1 MTKYFF
7 DTEFLDNGKTIDL
20 ISIGIV
26 CEDGRELYLQNLDC
40 NFFKADDWVKE
51 NVLTKLDGFTKELT
65 PELSVLERIN
75 FKGDKWHSKQEI
87 AKQVQEF
94 ITGDNIELWGEYCAY
109 DFVALCQLWGK
120 AIDKPS
126 NIPWLAKDIQ
136 QFITDKAILPALPTN
151 ENPHNALDDAK
162 HIFNKYKF
170 ITEFK
175 RLGITQ

>member
-1 MTKYFF
+1 MRYFF
-7 DTEFLDNGKTIDL
+7 DTEFLENGKTIDL

-26 CEDGRELYLQNLDC
+26 CEDGRELYLQNSGF
-40 NFFKADDWVKE
+40 NFHSADTWLKQ
-51 NVLTKLDGFTKELT
+51 NVLSKLTEFDIESGRFTVEKYNT
-65 PELSVLERIN
+65 DI
-75 FKGDKWHSKQEI
+75 WKQKHEI
-87 AKQVQEF
+87 AHEVNQF
-94 ITGDNIELWGEYCAY
+94 ITGDDIELWGEYCAY

-136 QFITDKAILPALPTN
+136 QLIIDKAILPALPTN

-175 RLGITQ
+175 RLGITK